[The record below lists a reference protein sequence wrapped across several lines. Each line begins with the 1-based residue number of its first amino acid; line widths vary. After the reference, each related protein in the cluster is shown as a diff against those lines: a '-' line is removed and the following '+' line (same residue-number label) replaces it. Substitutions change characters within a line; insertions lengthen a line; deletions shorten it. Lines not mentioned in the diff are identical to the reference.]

1 MAYGLIAKTAN
12 DSFTIDGSSSNY
24 RSLQP
29 QAEQSVSNGG
39 TFGAGAGELV
49 FARKSSGFGPV
60 YANGGTLYGS
70 NLRAFKALPSNS
82 TTFGSLSPGYG
93 LRVLNQ
99 SGVVA
104 YDSRNSSHGLEIVTI
119 WAPGQ
124 LSGQRS
130 GEGLTNTTLTT
141 GDVLY
146 SGSNIHD
153 YSILLNGS
161 MFRTSINYP
170 SQAFS
175 NQITWNGAYYDTANN
190 RITWIG
196 VISVAFSAGNP
207 QGGALN
213 NFQSV
218 ILAKYIA

>member
-12 DSFTIDGSSSNY
+12 DTFIIDGSSSNY

-29 QAEQSVSNGG
+29 QAEQSVSSGG

-49 FARKSSGFGPV
+49 FARKSSGTGGV
-60 YANGGTLYGS
+60 YANGSTLHGS
-70 NLRAFKALPSNS
+70 NLRAFKATPGNS
-82 TTFGSLSPGYG
+82 FSTPSPGYG
-93 LRVLNQ
+93 LKVFNQ

-104 YDSRNSSHGLEIVTI
+104 YDSRNSALGLEIVTI

-124 LSGQRS
+124 LSGKRS
-130 GEGLTNTTLTT
+130 GFTDTNLTT

-161 MFRTSINYP
+161 IYQTQGDYP
-170 SQAFS
+170 SEELSSQF
-175 NQITWNGAYYDTANN
+175 IWNGAYYDTLSNPN
-190 RITWIG
+190 KITWIG
-196 VISVAFSAGNP
+196 VALVNWFGTP
-207 QGGALN
+207 QGGAVQN
-213 NFQSV
+213 TQSV

>member
-12 DSFTIDGSSSNY
+12 DTFTIDGSSSNY
-24 RSLQP
+24 RSLQA
-29 QAEQSVSNGG
+29 QADEPLSSGD
-39 TFGAGAGELV
+39 TFGASAGELV
-49 FARKSSGFGPV
+49 FARKSSGTGPV
-60 YANGGTLYGS
+60 YANGSKVYGS
-70 NLRAFKALPSNS
+70 NLRGFKATPATSFS
-82 TTFGSLSPGYG
+82 APSPGYG

-104 YDSRNSSHGLEIVTI
+104 YDSRNSSHGLEVVTM

-124 LSGQRS
+124 LSGKRS
-130 GEGLTNTTLTT
+130 GLTNTNLTT

-161 MFRTSINYP
+161 IFQTSGNYP
-170 SQAFS
+170 SEELSSQF
-175 NQITWNGAYYDTANN
+175 TWNGAYYDTTNN

-196 VISVAFSAGNP
+196 VASVNWFGSL
-207 QGGALN
+207 QGASVN